1 MKMDQSARAVSP
13 VDAKGLTVIEDFAP
27 SLSGLG
33 QRIADIAESL
43 GGKRNLA
50 RQSGVH
56 ETQLYKYIR
65 GGSAPSLA
73 VCVAMARAA
82 GVSLDW
88 LIAGAEALPGGD
100 SHSVRVERYPAQACA
115 AGLAWP
121 GSVVAMEPLLL
132 SRVEL
137 QHRGLAEHSL
147 LAVQLQCGQGCAPLA
162 DGGTVLI
169 DRRAPGVA
177 GDGLYLLELAGTL
190 RVQRLQHQCDGSL
203 SLLAINDQFR
213 DLHLP
218 AKRRGELNIIGRVL
232 WLCAWQG

>member
-1 MKMDQSARAVSP
+1 MKMEQSACAASA
-13 VDAKGLTVIEDFAP
+13 VDAKGLTVPGP
-27 SLSGLG
+27 SEASLAGLG

-73 VCVAMARAA
+73 VCVAMAQSA

-88 LIAGAEALPGGD
+88 LIRGGD
-100 SHSVRVERYPAQACA
+100 APAITDQVTVRIQRYPARACVA
-115 AGLAWP
+115 RLPWP
-121 GSVVAMEPLLL
+121 GSVAAIEPLLV
-132 SRVEL
+132 SPVEL
-137 QHRGLAEHSL
+137 RQRGLAAHTL
-147 LAVQLQCGQGCAPLA
+147 LAVQLHSGQACAPLF

-169 DRRAPGVA
+169 DRAASGLA
-177 GDGLYLLELAGTL
+177 GDGLYLLELGGTL
-190 RVQRLQHQCDGSL
+190 RVQRVQFQCDGSL
-203 SLLAINDQFR
+203 SLLAINEQFR

-218 AKRRGELNIIGRVL
+218 HDRLAELNVIGRVL
-232 WLCAWQG
+232 WICSWQG